1 MGLTLHVPID
11 GIFIGDFWGFILSLL
26 IAPFMAFWIS
36 AVRNKLI
43 VVLGALIGAAIGFI
57 IILGWVGTL
66 VYNTPL
72 PGANGGSTF
81 FGAIFLC
88 SVLGIS
94 GGIIM
99 DLLVARANKTDY
111 RRPNPH
117 RMAHE

>member
-1 MGLTLHVPID
+1 MGLTLQVPIND
-11 GIFIGDFWGFILSLL
+11 IFIGDFWGFILSLL
-26 IAPFMAFWIS
+26 IAPAMAFWIS
-36 AVRNKLI
+36 AVRNKMI
-43 VVLGALIGAAIGFI
+43 VVLGALIGAVIGFI
-57 IILGWVGTL
+57 IILAWVGTL
-66 VYNTPL
+66 VYDTVL

-88 SVLGIS
+88 SILGIS

-99 DLLVARANKTDY
+99 DLLVARAHKTDY

>member
-1 MGLTLHVPID
+1 MGLTLQVPIND
-11 GIFIGDFWGFILSLL
+11 IFIGDFWGFILALL

-36 AVRNKLI
+36 AVRNKWI
-43 VVLGALIGAAIGFI
+43 VVLGALIGAVLGFI
-57 IILGWVGTL
+57 IILAWVGTL
-66 VYNTPL
+66 VYDTPL

-81 FGAIFLC
+81 FGSAILC

-99 DLLVARANKTDY
+99 DLLVARANRSDY

-117 RMAHE
+117 EMAHQ

>member
-1 MGLTLHVPID
+1 MGLTLSVPIND
-11 GIFIGDFWGFILSLL
+11 IFIGDFWGFILSLL

-36 AVRNKLI
+36 AVRNKWV
-43 VVLGALIGAAIGFI
+43 VVLGALIGAVIGFI

-66 VYNTPL
+66 VYDTNL

-81 FGAIFLC
+81 FGAAILC
-88 SVLGIS
+88 SALGLS

-99 DLLVARANKTDY
+99 DLLVARINRTDY

-117 RMAHE
+117 EIAHE